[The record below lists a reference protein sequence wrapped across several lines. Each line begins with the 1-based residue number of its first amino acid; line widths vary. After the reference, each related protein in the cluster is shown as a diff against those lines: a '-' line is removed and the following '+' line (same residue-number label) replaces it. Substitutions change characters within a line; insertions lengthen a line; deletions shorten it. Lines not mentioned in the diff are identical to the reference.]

1 MSIVVAQTYEL
12 SFGVEKHVVARASLH
27 HPMAD
32 EISIALGDNG
42 YCNFPYSVEL
52 AFFKNGEWVTD
63 VLPEFA
69 EFADGVAGD
78 TLVYASVPI
87 LDFAQFMTNYGGAR

>member
-1 MSIVVAQTYEL
+1 MSIVVAETYEL
-12 SFGVEKHVVARASLH
+12 VHGTDRHVVARASLH

-52 AFFKNGEWVTD
+52 AFFKKGEWVSD
-63 VLPEFA
+63 ILPEFA
-69 EFADGVAGD
+69 AFADGPASD
-78 TLVYASVPI
+78 SLVYVGVPV
-87 LDFAQFMTNYGGAR
+87 LDFAQFITNYGGAR